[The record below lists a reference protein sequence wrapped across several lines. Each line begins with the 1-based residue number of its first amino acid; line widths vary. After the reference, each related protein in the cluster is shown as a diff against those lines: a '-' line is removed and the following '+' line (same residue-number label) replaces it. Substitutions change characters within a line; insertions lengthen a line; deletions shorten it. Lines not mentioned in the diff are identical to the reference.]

1 MNRPLHKH
9 CIFCGGL
16 LSREPVDERTR
27 MICRSC
33 GWIDY
38 ENPLPCAAAFVIN
51 EGGDILLVKRGV
63 EPAKGKWSLPSG
75 FIEIDESPE
84 QACLREMKEE
94 TGLDGR
100 ILGLIGVYSQDS
112 SRYKN
117 VVIIGYRVEA
127 GGFPRPGSD
136 SEDARYFPSSALPEI
151 AFSSHRKIIERGL
164 ETAVK

>member
-16 LSREPVDERTR
+16 LSREQVDERIR
-27 MICRSC
+27 KICRQC

-38 ENPLPCAAAFVIN
+38 ENPIPCSAAFVVN
-51 EGGDILLVKRGV
+51 SKGDILLVRRGV

-75 FIEIDESPE
+75 FIEMDEIPE
-84 QACLREMKEE
+84 EACLRELQEQ
-94 TGLDGR
+94 TGLEGQ

-127 GGFPRPGSD
+127 AGIPQPGSD
-136 SEDARYFPSSALPEI
+136 SEDARYFSSSSLPEI
-151 AFSSHRKIIERGL
+151 AFSSHRKIIQHGL
-164 ETAVK
+164 EVSFP